1 MTIDISVSYN
11 STLGEYDIKQSY
23 GDIQTDKTMTTA
35 LLMSILTDRRAN
47 DDDELPNERDK
58 GGWWGDLL
66 EDDNTKT
73 GSRLWLLKGR
83 TDRQSLN
90 QAKEYI
96 KESIQWFVDD
106 GIWQYFSVVTEKGG
120 TPYNQRLD
128 FQIDAHYSNGQNVSY
143 KFKDLWGSQLNITI
157 E

>member
-1 MTIDISVSYN
+1 MAIDISISYN
-11 STLGEYDIKQSY
+11 NTLGEYDVKY
-23 GDIQTDKTMTTA
+23 EHGDIQTDRTMTTA
-35 LLMSILTDRRAN
+35 LLMSIFTDRRAN
-47 DDDELPNERDK
+47 DDDELPNEGDK

-66 EDDNTKT
+66 EEDDTKK

-83 TDRQSLN
+83 IDQQALN

-106 GIWQYFSVVTEKGG
+106 GIWQFFSVTTEKGG
-120 TPYNQRLD
+120 EAYNQRLN

-157 E
+157 K